1 MSKLSELAKS
11 LRKRTAW
18 LKRFGVLAV
27 IVVPLALTGL
37 FVGAFSKSDTSLDR
51 IPAAV
56 VNNDSLIYT
65 TGADGTETPVFAGR
79 QLVTEL
85 TSSEQAFDWTV
96 TNEAD
101 AEDALAH
108 GKVYAVLTIPKGF
121 SESVLSIGGS
131 EPTRGMIT
139 VKTDDAHSYLVG
151 TLAET
156 VGRTLAD
163 TFGREVT
170 AQYIEQMRS
179 GMGQLGESLGSAAD
193 GASSLSNGVSSLSE
207 GLGQLAG
214 GVDSARAGA
223 QKLSDGINSYTS
235 GVDALSSGLNQLNA
249 GSQGLSALSDGVGQF
264 TSSITAL
271 ANALAAATANLQA
284 NPTDPIAQAT
294 VAQLSAQLTAA
305 AAGGTQLASQVD
317 GALSGIT
324 AGISQS
330 ASGASQLASGSSAL
344 RSGSSSLV
352 SGLKS
357 LGAGASSSA
366 DGAGSL
372 AAGADELAKGLAAG
386 AAQIPSSDSNAASA
400 SKIVADPVG
409 VELSRANA
417 IDGIGQSLAG
427 FLVPLGLWIGALAIF
442 LVTRPLNRV
451 ELGSGAGNLRLVF
464 DTFIRAAKLSL
475 IQAAALVLLL
485 HTAVGVSW
493 AALPAT
499 LGFAL
504 IMSLAFTAFHM
515 LLTMGFG
522 KGGLVVSILALVVQ
536 VTATGGLYPIEM
548 LSTPF
553 QWLSPFLPLTYGV
566 SGMQA
571 IIASGQLSTVIGSVL
586 VLALFGVI
594 GIALS
599 IPVLKRVRRLR
610 TLSLL
615 ADRASHA
622 TS

>member
-37 FVGAFSKSDTSLDR
+37 FIGAFSNSDSSLDR

-56 VNNDSLIYT
+56 VNNDTLTYV

-85 TSSEQAFDWTV
+85 TSNEQAFDWTV

-101 AEDALAH
+101 AAVALAH
-108 GKVYAVLTIPKGF
+108 GKVYAILTIPKGF
-121 SESVLSIGGS
+121 SDSVLSIGGS

-139 VKTDDAHSYLVG
+139 LKTDDAHSYLVG

-163 TFGREVT
+163 TFGKEVT
-170 AQYIEQMRS
+170 AQYVEKMQS
-179 GMGQLGESLGSAAD
+179 GMGELGDSLGSAAD
-193 GASSLSNGVSSLSE
+193 GASSLSDGVSSLSQ
-207 GLGQLAG
+207 GLGELAG
-214 GVDSARAGA
+214 GMDSARSGA
-223 QKLSDGINSYTS
+223 QKLADGVSSYTS
-235 GVDALSSGLNQLNA
+235 GVDALSNGLSQLQA
-249 GSQGLSALSDGVGQF
+249 GSQGLSSLSDGVSQF
-264 TSSITAL
+264 TASISAL
-271 ANALAAATANLQA
+271 ADALAAANANLQA
-284 NPTDPIAQAT
+284 NPADPIAQAA
-294 VAQLSAQLTAA
+294 VSQLSAQLSAA
-305 AAGGTQLASQVD
+305 AAGGTQLSSQVS
-317 GALSGIT
+317 GGLSGI
-324 AGISQS
+324 AAAISQS
-330 ASGASQLASGSSAL
+330 ASGASQLSSGSAAL

-357 LGAGASSSA
+357 LGAGASTSA

-372 AAGADELAKGLAAG
+372 AAGANELAKGLAAG
-386 AAQIPSSDSNAASA
+386 AAQIPSSDSDGAAA
-400 SKIVADPVG
+400 AKIVADPVG
-409 VELSRANA
+409 VELTRANA
-417 IDGIGQSLAG
+417 VDGIGQSLAG
-427 FLVPLGLWIGALAIF
+427 FLLPIGLWVGALAIF

-451 ELGSGAGNLRLVF
+451 ELGSGAGNLRLVLS
-464 DTFIRAAKLSL
+464 TFLRAAKLSL

-504 IMSLAFTAFHM
+504 IMALAFTAFHM

-536 VTATGGLYPIEM
+536 VTATGGLYPLEL

-586 VLALFGVI
+586 LLALFGAV

-610 TLSLL
+610 TLKLL
-615 ADRASHA
+615 AARANHA